1 MSHEK
6 DPSNLKLKWL
16 IGTGIA
22 LVVFLVWIE
31 GGFVSK
37 TEPGLMEGQVEGH
50 AGERFRVQR
59 QQTEDSLT
67 WPARI
72 EALKTIELAP
82 KHSGRILEVT
92 VIPGTPV
99 QRGQVLV
106 RLEGTDLEARLAQA
120 RAQLDGAEAE
130 AVRAAADAHRVR
142 NLHAKEAATR
152 QSLDVALAAERQSQA
167 KVHEMRQWVRQTEA
181 QLAET
186 VIRAPFDGVIDRRL
200 KEPGDMGLPGQPI
213 LSFLHLPVLRLEAQ
227 IPARCVRG
235 LNRGDTLTA
244 VTRETA
250 ESIEAVIEELAPAS
264 DPLTE
269 TVQIKARL
277 TTTPDPAP
285 IPGTFVWL
293 NRSCRTDALL
303 LIPARAVTRI
313 GQLESVRVLQNDQIV
328 LRHIRIGRRLGDWL
342 EVLSGLD
349 EGEEIALGGS

>member
-1 MSHEK
+1 MSHAK
-6 DPSNLKLKWL
+6 DSSTLKLKWL
-16 IGTGIA
+16 IGTGLV

-37 TEPGLMEGQVEGH
+37 TEPGLGEEKTPPQT
-50 AGERFRVQR
+50 GERFRVQR
-59 QQTEDSLT
+59 QPTEDTLT

-82 KHSGRILEVT
+82 KQPGRILEINAT
-92 VIPGTPV
+92 PGTQV

-106 RLEGTDLEARLAQA
+106 RLEGSDLEARLAQA
-120 RAQLDGAEAE
+120 RAQLDGAQAE
-130 AVRAAADAHRVR
+130 AVRAAADAHRLR

-167 KVHEMRQWVRQTEA
+167 KVQEMRQWVRQTEA

-200 KEPGDMGLPGQPI
+200 REPGDMGLPGQPV

-227 IPARCVRG
+227 IPARCVQG
-235 LNRGDTLTA
+235 MNRGDVLTA
-244 VTRETA
+244 ATRDA
-250 ESIEAVIEELAPAS
+250 VGSIEAVIEELAPAS

-269 TVQIKARL
+269 TVKIKARL
-277 TTTPDPAP
+277 TLVPDPAP

-303 LIPARAVTRI
+303 LIPARGVTRI
-313 GQLESVRVLQNDQIV
+313 GQLESVRVFQNNQIL
-328 LRHIRIGRRLGDWL
+328 LRHIRTGRRLGDWL
-342 EVLSGLD
+342 EVLSGLE
-349 EGEEIALGGS
+349 EGEEIALGSP